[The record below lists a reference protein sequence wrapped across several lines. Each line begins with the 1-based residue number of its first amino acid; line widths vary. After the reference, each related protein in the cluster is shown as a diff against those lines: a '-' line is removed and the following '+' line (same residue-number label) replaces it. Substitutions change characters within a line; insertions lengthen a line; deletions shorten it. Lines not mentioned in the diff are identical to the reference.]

1 MVEPTTAV
9 RRGRHRRRQI
19 DMTNK
24 DQKAGIHQRMAATG
38 EPYAEARRKVIE
50 ARSRRRP
57 AAEPEKIYVS
67 YTYTRYGKLEF
78 DAAAW
83 ADALS
88 NERQRMVEQ
97 AVGEE
102 FDNDFE
108 FYGGQGIAE
117 CIESGEL
124 EYITTTQ
131 AQMDA
136 EWDAEAIETALRAYA
151 GIEEHD
157 EWPSGVPRPVP
168 RDSYVARH
176 QDMEYVVLRCQ
187 RTIVAVIDIDD
198 GSYTVLKSWPKE
210 IETR

>member
-1 MVEPTTAV
+1 
-9 RRGRHRRRQI
+9 
-19 DMTNK
+19 MTNK
-24 DQKAGIHQRMAATG
+24 DQKAAIHQRMAATG

-50 ARSRRRP
+50 ARSRRP
-57 AAEPEKIYVS
+57 SAAEPEKIYVN
-67 YTYTRYGKLEF
+67 YIYTRYGKLEF

-83 ADALS
+83 TNALS

-102 FDNDFE
+102 FDNDFGL
-108 FYGGQGIAE
+108 YGGQGIAE
-117 CIESGEL
+117 CIDSGEL
-124 EYITTTQ
+124 EYTTSTQ

-136 EWDAEAIETALRAYA
+136 EWDAEAIETAVRAYA

-157 EWPSGVPRPVP
+157 EWPGGVPRPVP
-168 RDSYVARH
+168 RDSYVVRH
-176 QDMEYVVLRCQ
+176 QDVEYVVLRNQ

-210 IETR
+210 IEAR